1 MAQAFCGAA
10 DPGTVQNGGAK
21 PMSVQMPVVLNC
33 MRHELKAPRL
43 RTWNEVVL
51 VGRGRS
57 NGQ

>member
-10 DPGTVQNGGAK
+10 DPGTVQNGRAR
-21 PMSVQMPVVLNC
+21 PMSVQMPVVLNR

-51 VGRGRS
+51 VG
-57 NGQ
+57 